1 MNVISHKCLSSPVRI
16 IVLLQGH
23 KNNVFLV
30 IGIKCTNRSASSF
43 LGVIAFAINVVPVQV
58 FTGCSAA

>member
-1 MNVISHKCLSSPVRI
+1 MLLFITSYECNISQVPFFTRENHCPAA
-16 IVLLQGH
+16 
-23 KNNVFLV
+23 
-30 IGIKCTNRSASSF
+30 GIKCTNRSASSF